1 VETQN
6 KRSPRSSISVY
17 LVVQNRLV
25 RETLVRLFQKR
36 DGICVVGEGAYSQST
51 AKHLADSQC
60 EVLLVDS
67 LELLASEGLS
77 EDLNDCGLQIK
88 QVLFGMDEDPQ
99 YFLKAV
105 RLGVSAYLLKEASSI
120 EIIAAVKAVAH
131 GEAVCPPAL
140 CMTLFQLVQQQYQ
153 QRSGLRDPEAFEGLG
168 LTFRQRQL
176 MALVAQGMTNK
187 EIAASLNLSEF
198 TVKNHIHRV
207 MKHVDADSRH
217 QAVDV
222 IRAGGYPLSI

>member
-1 VETQN
+1 METPN
-6 KRSPRSSISVY
+6 KRSPRCSISVY
-17 LVVQNRLV
+17 LIVQNRLV

-36 DGICVVGEGAYSQST
+36 DGISVVGEGAYSPST
-51 AKHLADSQC
+51 AELLAHSQC

-67 LELLASEGLS
+67 LELLASESLTD
-77 EDLNDCGLQIK
+77 DLNDCGLQIK
-88 QVLFGMDEDPQ
+88 RVLFGMDEDPGN
-99 YFLKAV
+99 FLKAV
-105 RLGVSAYLLKEASSI
+105 RLGVSAYLLKEASSV
-120 EIIAAVKAVAH
+120 ELIAAVKAVAH
-131 GEAVCPPAL
+131 GDAVCPPAL
-140 CMTLFQLVQQQYQ
+140 CMTLFQHVQQQYQ

-207 MKHVDADSRH
+207 MKHVDAESRH
-217 QAVDV
+217 EAVDV

>member
-1 VETQN
+1 METQN

-25 RETLVRLFQKR
+25 RETLVRLFHKR
-36 DGICVVGEGAYSQST
+36 AGISVVGEGAYSQAT

-67 LELLASEGLS
+67 LEFLTSDSLND
-77 EDLNDCGLQIK
+77 DLNDHGMQIK
-88 QVLFGMDEDPQ
+88 PVLFGMDDDPE

-105 RLGVSAYLLKEASSI
+105 RLGVSAYLLKEASSG
-120 EIIAAVKAVAH
+120 EIISAVRAVAQ
-131 GEAVCPPAL
+131 GEAVCPPTL
-140 CMTLFQLVQQQYQ
+140 CMALFQHVYQESQ
-153 QRSGLRDPEAFEGLG
+153 QRSGMRDAEAFEGLG

-176 MALVAQGMTNK
+176 MSLVAQGMTNK
-187 EIAASLNLSEF
+187 EIAATLNLSEF

-217 QAVDV
+217 EAVDM
-222 IRAGGYPLSI
+222 IRAGGYPLSG

>member
-1 VETQN
+1 
-6 KRSPRSSISVY
+6 
-17 LVVQNRLV
+17 
-25 RETLVRLFQKR
+25 
-36 DGICVVGEGAYSQST
+36 VGEGAYSQST
-51 AKHLADSQC
+51 AKHLAHSQC

-67 LELLASEGLS
+67 LELLASEGFS
-77 EDLNDCGLQIK
+77 EDLNDCGMQIK

-105 RLGVSAYLLKEASSI
+105 RLGVSAYLLKEASSV

>member
-1 VETQN
+1 M
-6 KRSPRSSISVY
+6 
-17 LVVQNRLV
+17 
-25 RETLVRLFQKR
+25 
-36 DGICVVGEGAYSQST
+36 GEGAYSPST
-51 AKHLADSQC
+51 AEHLAHSQC

-67 LELLASEGLS
+67 LELLASESLT

-88 QVLFGMDEDPQ
+88 RVLFGMDEEPEN
-99 YFLKAV
+99 FLKAV
-105 RLGVSAYLLKEASSI
+105 RLGVSAYLLKEASSV
-120 EIIAAVKAVAH
+120 ELIAAVKAVAH
-131 GEAVCPPAL
+131 GDAVCPPAL
-140 CMTLFQLVQQQYQ
+140 CMTLFQHVQQQYQ

-207 MKHVDADSRH
+207 MKHVDAESRH
-217 QAVDV
+217 EAVDM
-222 IRAGGYPLSI
+222 IRAGGYPLPI

>member
-1 VETQN
+1 
-6 KRSPRSSISVY
+6 
-17 LVVQNRLV
+17 
-25 RETLVRLFQKR
+25 
-36 DGICVVGEGAYSQST
+36 
-51 AKHLADSQC
+51 
-60 EVLLVDS
+60 
-67 LELLASEGLS
+67 
-77 EDLNDCGLQIK
+77 
-88 QVLFGMDEDPQ
+88 MDEDPQ

-105 RLGVSAYLLKEASSI
+105 RLGVSAYLLKEASSV

-176 MALVAQGMTNK
+176 MALVAQGLTNK

>member
-1 VETQN
+1 METPN
-6 KRSPRSSISVY
+6 KRSPRSAISVY
-17 LVVQNRLV
+17 LIVQNRLV

-36 DGICVVGEGAYSQST
+36 DGISVVGEGAYSPST
-51 AKHLADSQC
+51 AEQLAHSHC

-67 LELLASEGLS
+67 FELLASDSLT
-77 EDLNDCGLQIK
+77 EDLNDCGLHIK
-88 QVLFGMDEDPQ
+88 RVLFGMDEDPEN
-99 YFLKAV
+99 FLKAV
-105 RLGVSAYLLKEASSI
+105 RLGVSAYLLKEASSV
-120 EIIAAVKAVAH
+120 ELIAAVKAVAH
-131 GEAVCPPAL
+131 GDAVCPPAL
-140 CMTLFQLVQQQYQ
+140 CMALFQHVQQQFQ

-207 MKHVDADSRH
+207 MKHVDAESRH
-217 QAVDV
+217 EAVDV